1 MSYLI
6 NHFEKVLVIFI
17 VVMVLIIPNM
27 NVYSFVGRHETSSQA
42 IMANE
47 LYKSSRLA
55 ADLPRPVPLLAAIG
69 IAVAIIVSLGT
80 FVAGMGIGAA
90 VAIATIETN
99 KGTLSLISKYDEKD
113 YQRHDF
119 SKFDN

>member
-55 ADLPRPVPLLAAIG
+55 VDPRPVPLLPAIG
-69 IAVAIIVSLGT
+69 TSVAIVVSLGA
-80 FVAGMGIGAA
+80 FIAGMGIGAF
-90 VAIATIETN
+90 VAMKAS
-99 KGTLSLISKYDEKD
+99 KGKLSLTSKYDKKY
-113 YQRHDF
+113 YQRHGF